1 MDVELLLGIFP
12 QVLLDGITLGF
23 MYALIAL
30 GYTMVYGVL
39 EFINFAHSEIFI
51 FGAFVGVELL
61 LTFKTAGWLD
71 VLPWVVVL
79 VVVLLA
85 GMAAS
90 GLLAVLVERTAY
102 RPLRHA
108 PRLIPLISA
117 IGVSFFPQDT
127 IRLAESLWRNAF
139 NLVYPS
145 MDALNH
151 RFELTQTIDVS
162 MKSLV
167 VIVAALLMLWGLHS
181 LVNRTKVGKAI
192 RAVAEDQA
200 AASLMGINVNR
211 MISLT
216 FLIGGAMG
224 GGAGVLFGMQYS
236 LINPYTGFIPGL
248 KAFTAAVLGGIG
260 NIPGAMLGR
269 LLLGIL
275 QAFGASYLSLL
286 TGGALRAEYRDIR
299 GRGPR
304 RHHRGG
310 ARRAPGPRLCRL
322 LRGRRL
328 FLGHLRVAPGQSD
341 LRRKR
346 LPAVAVVVLRLPP
359 GRRRRGRR
367 SRHSPGPARAEA
379 PRRLP
384 GPRDPRLR
392 RRHPRA
398 RQQSRQA
405 HQPDQ
410 RSQGHH
416 AHRTTAHLLRPAPAG
431 RRDRP
436 ELQRDLPA
444 LSLRPRA
451 ADRRRHRARQPAAG
465 GLAHR
470 PGLGGDP
477 RGPDG
482 RAGHGRAARA
492 HEAPGLRLRRL
503 LRGGGRRALLG
514 QADLHQ
520 PGVLHLHGVHR
531 RARHDHPGR
540 HGLHPRRDPR
550 RRRRHHS
557 EPPGPQGLFP
567 LAQRAPQRGHHDPRL
582 QPRQPAHPARAGQVR
597 AHDLR
602 PHPRAHDDLP
612 AAGHPARAA
621 PHARAPGA
629 GGALR

>member
-61 LTFKTAGWLD
+61 LTFKAVGWLD

-79 VVVLLA
+79 IVVLLA

-90 GLLAVLVERTAY
+90 GLLAVVVERTAY

-117 IGVSFFPQDT
+117 IGVSFFLQDT

-139 NLVYPS
+139 NLVYPP

-260 NIPGAMLGR
+260 NIPGAMLGG

-275 QAFGASYLSLL
+275 EAFGASYLSLL
-286 TGGALRAEYRDIR
+286 TGGAFGAEYKDIL
-299 GRGPR
+299 
-304 RHHRGG
+304 
-310 ARRAPGPRLCRL
+310 AFSILIL
-322 LRGRRL
+322 ILI
-328 FLGHLRVAPGQSD
+328 F
-341 LRRKR
+341 
-346 LPAVAVVVLRLPP
+346 
-359 GRRRRGRR
+359 
-367 SRHSPGPARAEA
+367 
-379 PRRLP
+379 
-384 GPRDPRLR
+384 
-392 RRHPRA
+392 
-398 RQQSRQA
+398 
-405 HQPDQ
+405 
-410 RSQGHH
+410 
-416 AHRTTAHLLRPAPAG
+416 RPKG
-431 RRDRP
+431 
-436 ELQRDLPA
+436 
-444 LSLRPRA
+444 
-451 ADRRRHRARQPAAG
+451 
-465 GLAHR
+465 
-470 PGLGGDP
+470 
-477 RGPDG
+477 
-482 RAGHGRAARA
+482 
-492 HEAPGLRLRRL
+492 
-503 LRGGGRRALLG
+503 LLG
-514 QADLHQ
+514 EI
-520 PGVLHLHGVHR
+520 VR
-531 RARHDHPGR
+531 ERA
-540 HGLHPRRDPR
+540 
-550 RRRRHHS
+550 
-557 EPPGPQGLFP
+557 
-567 LAQRAPQRGHHDPRL
+567 
-582 QPRQPAHPARAGQVR
+582 
-597 AHDLR
+597 
-602 PHPRAHDDLP
+602 
-612 AAGHPARAA
+612 
-621 PHARAPGA
+621 
-629 GGALR
+629 